1 MRPSG
6 KLLMAS
12 ERRRMSEPLPDFD
25 SLLEQRVQER
35 TAELVKANE
44 TLRQELQQLK
54 QVEKALLEEI
64 AQRKKAEQSALHVPA
79 HMEDWNQ
86 NQADYLQNKRLER
99 PHGIVIRESPAMRE
113 VIHLVQQVAPT
124 NSSVLLLGETGT
136 GKELIAELIQQLS
149 SRKHREMVKVNC
161 AALPPTLVESEL
173 FGREKGAYT
182 GSLTRQAGRFEL
194 ANGSTIFLDEVGELS
209 SEVQAKLLRVLQEGY
224 FERLGSPKSF
234 KVDVRVIAA
243 TNRDLAEDMRK
254 GRFREDLFYRLN
266 VFPIHLPPLRE
277 RIEDIPVLVW
287 AFIEEFCTRM
297 GRKISKI
304 PAKTMEALQR
314 YSWPGNVRELRNIME
329 HSVIISRGEILRI
342 PPLGDAVHTPV
353 GIMTLGETERE
364 HILRTLEVTHWRIK
378 GPGGAASLL
387 GLKPSTLY
395 SRMEKLRVPNRRQRD
410 QL

>member
-1 MRPSG
+1 
-6 KLLMAS
+6 MAS
-12 ERRRMSEPLPDFD
+12 ERRRMTEPLPDFD
-25 SLLEQRVQER
+25 NVLEQRVRER

-44 TLRQELQQLK
+44 TLRQELEQLK

-64 AQRKKAEQSALHVPA
+64 AQRKKAEPSAHHVPA
-79 HMEDWNQ
+79 HIEDWNQ
-86 NQADYLQNKRLER
+86 NQGDYVQNKRLER
-99 PHGIVIRESPAMRE
+99 QQGIIRESAAMRE
-113 VIHLVQQVAPT
+113 VMHLVQQVAPT

-182 GSLTRQAGRFEL
+182 GSLTRQVGRFEL

-304 PAKTMEALQR
+304 PAKTMEALQQ
-314 YSWPGNVRELRNIME
+314 YSWPGNVRELKNIME
-329 HSVIISRGEILRI
+329 HSVIISRGEVLRI
-342 PPLGDAVHTPV
+342 PPLGDALHTPV

-395 SRMEKLRVPNRRQRD
+395 SRMEKLRVPTRRQRD